1 MRKARLMRRRR
12 RIDHAGSIYEL
23 DMSRK
28 LNIIL
33 IKINGNLFKMGNLI
47 SKIIGKERAK
57 KTYRGTL
64 YVHTEAGPKWLQKFV
79 EKVKKFGSSV
89 NKEIDTIHTKRSS
102 LEYMELIEQSRS
114 PIPNSQR
121 NKRLEKGSNSKKLVT
136 VN

>member
-1 MRKARLMRRRR
+1 M
-12 RIDHAGSIYEL
+12 Y
-23 DMSRK
+23 
-28 LNIIL
+28 IL
-33 IKINGNLFKMGNLI
+33 
-47 SKIIGKERAK
+47 
-57 KTYRGTL
+57 
-64 YVHTEAGPKWLQKFV
+64 EAGPKWLQKFV

-89 NKEIDTIHTKRSS
+89 NKEIDTIHMKRSS